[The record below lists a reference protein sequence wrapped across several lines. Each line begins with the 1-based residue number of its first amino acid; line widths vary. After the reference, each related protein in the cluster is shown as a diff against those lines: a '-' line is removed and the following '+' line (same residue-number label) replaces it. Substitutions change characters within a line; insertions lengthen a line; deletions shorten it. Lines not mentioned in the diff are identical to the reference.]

1 MKKFYI
7 ITICGLVIDR
17 ILKILVSSFV
27 TEPIHIIKNFFY
39 ITYTENKGASFSI
52 LEGHQILFVLTGVLA
67 LFLIYYLMKK
77 SKGNNIGYALLFSGI
92 IGNLI
97 DRLFFGYVIDFIG
110 FNLFGR
116 SMPIFNFADMLI
128 VFGAIIAVLGSDKNE
143 TSSE

>member
-7 ITICGLVIDR
+7 IVILGIVIDR
-17 ILKILVSSFV
+17 ILKILISSFV

-39 ITYTENKGASFSI
+39 ITYVKNDGAAFSI
-52 LEGHQILFVLTGVLA
+52 LEGHQLLFVLIGMAA
-67 LFLIYYLMKK
+67 LGLIFYYVKK
-77 SKGNNIGYALLFSGI
+77 NNIKNIGYAMVFSGI

-116 SMPIFNFADMLI
+116 SMPIFNFADILI
-128 VFGAIIAVLGSDKNE
+128 VIGAIIAVLGSDKNE
-143 TSSE
+143 DSSN

>member
-7 ITICGLVIDR
+7 IVILGILIDR
-17 ILKILVSSFV
+17 ILKILISSFV

-39 ITYTENKGASFSI
+39 ITYVKNDGAAFSI
-52 LEGHQILFVLTGVLA
+52 LEGHQLLFVIIALIALA
-67 LFLIYYLMKK
+67 LVFYYVKK
-77 SKGNNIGYALLFSGI
+77 NNIKNIGYAMVFSGI

-116 SMPIFNFADMLI
+116 SMPIFNFADILI
-128 VFGAIIAVLGSDKNE
+128 VIGAVIALLGSDKNE
-143 TSSE
+143 VSSN